1 MFGFFFLLVWLWWG
15 FTRNYEKKTN
25 AADESGGASP
35 LSFRE
40 GWEARERKRKI
51 QVSVRVGERNYKI
64 CCGKSAQSRSIKY
77 RRERLWQAQ
86 SAASTAYVLLCVS
99 CLCRL
104 GWTVYVWSTVSCMAE
119 AAVESLANGK
129 GTQLLCQPIKY
140 QHWSDI
146 HQTKSL
152 SAKLID
158 SNFKIVVLAT
168 DVPSYTLC
176 FLPVPLTQLII

>member
-1 MFGFFFLLVWLWWG
+1 MHSSWQKPWPCPSRAEFCFQSD
-15 FTRNYEKKTN
+15 
-25 AADESGGASP
+25 ADQ
-35 LSFRE
+35 L
-40 GWEARERKRKI
+40 
-51 QVSVRVGERNYKI
+51 QVDSRVSKYW
-64 CCGKSAQSRSIKY
+64 SRSIKN
-77 RRERLWQAQ
+77 RREHQWPAQ

-168 DVPSYTLC
+168 DVLSYTLC
-176 FLPVPLTQLII
+176 FLSCWRIVRWNWQYNNKFLKSLLFFFWI